1 MGPILE
7 DWGVAETSDFARPRV
22 ARSGVRWDNAIPALR
37 LEVVYPL
44 GVACR
49 HPEMAE
55 PEQISAVSS
64 AQRYWWDEM
73 WAGARPRFITT
84 GTELIISVGLLLSL
98 AIFYLFVRLLIFVG
112 VPADSVKNLERID
125 FWFIY
130 AVLVAFGVVFVF
142 EAIIGAY
149 SQITSSIK
157 SAMGKN

>member
-1 MGPILE
+1 
-7 DWGVAETSDFARPRV
+7 
-22 ARSGVRWDNAIPALR
+22 
-37 LEVVYPL
+37 
-44 GVACR
+44 
-49 HPEMAE
+49 
-55 PEQISAVSS
+55 
-64 AQRYWWDEM
+64 M